1 MNAKPAFSLAD
12 AVACVPLAGYAV
24 LMAFVFVAYLQV
36 GHWPTYSNPD
46 PKDVMLGHF
55 PVGAYLPG
63 VLLLFVAPTVPIG
76 TLMVLIH
83 AIDEIA
89 QRGGALAR
97 PLAMRLIVRT
107 GTCVAVCIV
116 FLLQLGGL
124 VNWLL
129 D

>member
-12 AVACVPLAGYAV
+12 AVACVPLAGYAM

-46 PKDVMLGHF
+46 PKDVMIGHF
-55 PVGAYLPG
+55 RVGAYVPG
-63 VLLLFVAPTVPIG
+63 FLLLVAAMVPVG
-76 TLMVLIH
+76 TLMVLLH
-83 AIDEIA
+83 AMDEFA
-89 QRGGALAR
+89 QARGRLPRRFAL
-97 PLAMRLIVRT
+97 RLIVRT
-107 GTCVAVCIV
+107 VACVAVCSV
-116 FLLQLGGL
+116 FLVQLGGL